1 MGRASAITGKVPRTG
16 RYSGSY
22 PVGHLWWPSLQAS
35 PGPVGPRAAL
45 PDRTALSRRTPATTG
60 ISDCQFKSI
69 LLHITNFVVT
79 ERGFRMLF
87 NRRPVVSFS
96 DSRLGNMM
104 IEGFIG
110 AHPLSEDLRAAL
122 LGVR

>member
-1 MGRASAITGKVPRTG
+1 
-16 RYSGSY
+16 
-22 PVGHLWWPSLQAS
+22 
-35 PGPVGPRAAL
+35 
-45 PDRTALSRRTPATTG
+45 
-60 ISDCQFKSI
+60 
-69 LLHITNFVVT
+69 
-79 ERGFRMLF
+79 MLF